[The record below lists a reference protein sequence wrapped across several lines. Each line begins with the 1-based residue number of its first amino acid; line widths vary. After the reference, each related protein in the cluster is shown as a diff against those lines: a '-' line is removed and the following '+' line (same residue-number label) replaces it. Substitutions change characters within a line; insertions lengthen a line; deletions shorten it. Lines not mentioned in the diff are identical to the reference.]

1 MDSASKGTIT
11 QERRALANFITEL
24 LGAFHSHATPWESN
38 LDAIREIARGIIMLG
53 NTVESELLQI
63 DVGSISVDNGKKRYH
78 RRIELL
84 QRAED
89 MEDLKTATAAV
100 VQKWD
105 EYNDAVAQTARARGE
120 RKSTLQ
126 STPHVEKHSRE
137 LDEQVEVLYGITKR
151 LRREV
156 SAKTSTG

>member
-1 MDSASKGTIT
+1 
-11 QERRALANFITEL
+11 
-24 LGAFHSHATPWESN
+24 
-38 LDAIREIARGIIMLG
+38 MLG

-63 DVGSISVDNGKKRYH
+63 DVGSISVDDGKKRYH

-105 EYNDAVAQTARARGE
+105 EYNDAVARTARARGE

-126 STPHVEKHSRE
+126 STHNVEKRSRE